1 MESFAK
7 IAVMKFSVTKIALVE
22 DPLYLV
28 AKNHINLILKVKM
41 LKKKSVKFDAN
52 TEISSIIRI

>member
-1 MESFAK
+1 MR
-7 IAVMKFSVTKIALVE
+7 FSVTFALGE

-41 LKKKSVKFDAN
+41 LKKKSVKFDAK